1 MTRNAHRDDD
11 AGEASHPIIEIARQT
26 YAAGA
31 RFLTWGQPTAVA
43 VAVKIAPQIHILSAI
58 LFVVLLVSVLA
69 GGGILGDGRITVTLA
84 LIGLNIAVHF
94 LRSADAEHRQT
105 QQERN
110 APDADPPP
118 ALSDAERS

>member
-1 MTRNAHRDDD
+1 MTRNSRRDND
-11 AGEASHPIIEIARQT
+11 ARAENHPIIEIARQT

-31 RFLTWGQPTAVA
+31 RFLTWGQPTIVA
-43 VAVKIAPQIHILSAI
+43 IAVKIAPQIHILSAI
-58 LFVVLLVSVLA
+58 LFVVLLVSVIT
-69 GGGILGDGRITVTLA
+69 GGGILGDGRITATLT

-94 LRSADAEHRQT
+94 LRSADAERRQT